1 MYKKLGSGGVSWEAS
16 LSSVA
21 PCNMLIVDG
30 VRWKYEEPNPQSAN
44 RLNKQQTLVQMKAA
58 KDKLGH

>member
-1 MYKKLGSGGVSWEAS
+1 MRSKLVECG
-16 LSSVA
+16 

-30 VRWKYEEPNPQSAN
+30 VRWKYEGPNPQSAN